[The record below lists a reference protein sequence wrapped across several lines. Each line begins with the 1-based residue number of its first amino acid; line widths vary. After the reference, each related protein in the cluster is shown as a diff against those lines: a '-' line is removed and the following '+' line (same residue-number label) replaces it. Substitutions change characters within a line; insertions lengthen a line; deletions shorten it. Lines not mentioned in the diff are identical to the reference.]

1 MLTYIFEVGPAV
13 TAEIAKKLS
22 FDNKSRLELVELQ
35 LKFSRHK
42 RFHYYEKQFHQQLP
56 LADIEFVMLVIAI
69 MIRKLHYYQVS
80 IYTTFVKER
89 SFHT

>member
-1 MLTYIFEVGPAV
+1 LHALLLIRSILTFAAFTVIESKMLTYIFEVGPAV

-42 RFHYYEKQFHQQLP
+42 RFHYYEK
-56 LADIEFVMLVIAI
+56 
-69 MIRKLHYYQVS
+69 
-80 IYTTFVKER
+80 
-89 SFHT
+89 